1 MSQPAF
7 STAYD
12 LSFQISP
19 IILVDGIAA
28 NTLGGML
35 PIIALA
41 GQAAGALQGAL
52 SGGLGS
58 TDFFA
63 RFVPI
68 PGSTLIN
75 QTVATYPFAN
85 QATAA
90 NATIQQPR
98 TASLLMIAPV
108 KDAAGYLTKLAIF
121 SALQSSL
128 QAHNAAGGTYT
139 LALPAGIMTGC
150 LLTSVTD
157 VTGGDTKQ
165 QMVQFQWDFIQPLIT
180 QSQAAST
187 YSALMSKLVSGAQIS
202 GNNLPAGTSIWSNA
216 ATAVGSAAQNAV
228 SNVTSMAGVV
238 NQYLSAPI

>member
-1 MSQPAF
+1 MGQPAF
-7 STAYD
+7 SVAYD
-12 LSFQISP
+12 IAFQISP
-19 IILVDGIAA
+19 IILVGGIAA

-52 SGGLGS
+52 SGGLG
-58 TDFFA
+58 TNDFWA

-85 QATAA
+85 QVVAA
-90 NATIQQPR
+90 NATIQQPL
-98 TASLLMIAPV
+98 TISLQMIAPV

-128 QAHNAAGGTYT
+128 VAHNAAGGTYT
-139 LALPAGIMTGC
+139 IATPAMIYPNCILAA
-150 LLTSVTD
+150 VTD
-157 VTGGDTKQ
+157 ITGGDTHQ
-165 QMVQFQWDFIQPLIT
+165 QQIIYRWDFLQPLIT
-180 QSQAAST
+180 QAQAT
-187 YSALMSKLVSGAQIS
+187 SAYNSLMSKLSSGAS
-202 GNNLPAGTSIWSNA
+202 MDGNNLTAGTSIWSSA

-228 SNVTSMAGVV
+228 SGISGMAGVV